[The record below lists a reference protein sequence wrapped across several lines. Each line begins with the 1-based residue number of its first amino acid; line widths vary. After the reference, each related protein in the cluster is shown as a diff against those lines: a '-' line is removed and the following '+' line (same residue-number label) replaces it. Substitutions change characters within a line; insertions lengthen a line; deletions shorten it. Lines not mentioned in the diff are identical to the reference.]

1 MQLHYMAVSIESFY
15 PKQCIFLT
23 QRKCI
28 WRSTQN
34 NSAYAKQCESSLYFP
49 SIEKVQ
55 QKKCENVYA
64 MDFYFQF
71 QFKCR
76 SLYMGERYYY

>member
-1 MQLHYMAVSIESFY
+1 MQLHYMAVRIESFY

-49 SIEKVQ
+49 SIENTT
-55 QKKCENVYA
+55 KKCE
-64 MDFYFQF
+64 
-71 QFKCR
+71 KCVCDGLLFPISIQM
-76 SLYMGERYYY
+76 SLFVHG